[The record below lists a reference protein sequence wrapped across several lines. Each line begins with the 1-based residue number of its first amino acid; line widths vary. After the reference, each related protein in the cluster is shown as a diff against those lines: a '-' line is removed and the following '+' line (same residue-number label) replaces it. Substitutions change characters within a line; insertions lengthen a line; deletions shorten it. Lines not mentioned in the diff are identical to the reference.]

1 MSEAFDIIMMSIL
14 PYLPWICVILA
25 IWIGLI
31 IGPLLYKIYEQIK
44 GSFDPLNEI
53 DFNDSTLSPEPSAI
67 VFDERMWE
75 MVMWE
80 MVEEGYMGI
89 ERLTGKAPVFTPIEF
104 LSEKEMKL

>member
-1 MSEAFDIIMMSIL
+1 METYRIVPSEFMMSIL

-31 IGPLLYKIYEQIK
+31 ISPLLYKIYEQIK

-53 DFNDSTLSPEPSAI
+53 DFSDSTLSPEPSAI
-67 VFDERMWE
+67 VFDER
-75 MVMWE
+75 MWE